1 MSKILIVEDDENIL
15 ELEKDYI
22 EASNMEAQGA
32 TNGNDGLELALNND
46 YDLILL
52 DVMLPGIN
60 GFDICKKIR
69 ETKNT
74 PVIFVTAKREE
85 IDKISGLGF
94 GADDY
99 IVKPFSPAELV
110 ARIKAHINR
119 FPRRG
124 ALHPGQRGGDGFC
137 LYRPDAEKIRARH
150 SSAIRRSR
158 LPKRNLR
165 CFIF

>member
-60 GFDICKKIR
+60 GFDICKKSEKQRTRPLFSLPQR
-69 ETKNT
+69 EK
-74 PVIFVTAKREE
+74 K
-85 IDKISGLGF
+85 
-94 GADDY
+94 
-99 IVKPFSPAELV
+99 
-110 ARIKAHINR
+110 
-119 FPRRG
+119 
-124 ALHPGQRGGDGFC
+124 
-137 LYRPDAEKIRARH
+137 
-150 SSAIRRSR
+150 
-158 LPKRNLR
+158 
-165 CFIF
+165 

>member
-60 GFDICKKIR
+60 GFDICKNQRNKEHAR
-69 ETKNT
+69 YFRYRKERRN
-74 PVIFVTAKREE
+74 RQN
-85 IDKISGLGF
+85 F
-94 GADDY
+94 G
-99 IVKPFSPAELV
+99 P
-110 ARIKAHINR
+110 R
-119 FPRRG
+119 FWCGR
-124 ALHPGQRGGDGFC
+124 
-137 LYRPDAEKIRARH
+137 LY
-150 SSAIRRSR
+150 
-158 LPKRNLR
+158 
-165 CFIF
+165 C

>member
-74 PVIFVTAKREE
+74 PVIFVTAKRE
-85 IDKISGLGF
+85 DVRAPGD
-94 GADDY
+94 GAFRAA
-99 IVKPFSPAELV
+99 PGEPA
-110 ARIKAHINR
+110 
-119 FPRRG
+119 
-124 ALHPGQRGGDGFC
+124 RGGG
-137 LYRPDAEKIRARH
+137 RPDRKSTRLNSSHITRSRMP
-150 SSAIRRSR
+150 SSA
-158 LPKRNLR
+158 
-165 CFIF
+165 

>member
-22 EASNMEAQGA
+22 EASYMEAQGA

-99 IVKPFSPAELV
+99 IV
-110 ARIKAHINR
+110 
-119 FPRRG
+119 
-124 ALHPGQRGGDGFC
+124 
-137 LYRPDAEKIRARH
+137 
-150 SSAIRRSR
+150 
-158 LPKRNLR
+158 
-165 CFIF
+165 